1 MKPIVG
7 IAVRKEDD
15 IYYSK
20 VELIDSLIIKGVIPI
35 IIKPDIES
43 ANLCDGIIFP
53 GGIDIYD
60 DDLKLIKYLY
70 DNDIPCFGI
79 CLGMQEMG
87 YLFNGGMG
95 YIGNY
100 SHLKPDLKYVHD
112 VKINKNSKIYKILN
126 LEEIKVNS
134 RHKDYLIN
142 TDLSISGIS
151 DVIES
156 IEDKNKSF
164 FIGVQWHPESMLKY
178 DNNSNLIFNQFIKEC
193 YKYKLTKKY
202 SER

>member
-20 VELIDSLIIKGVIPI
+20 VELIDNLIIKGVIPI

-53 GGIDIYD
+53 GGTDIYD

-87 YLFNGGMG
+87 YLFNGRMG

-151 DVIES
+151 NVIES

-164 FIGVQWHPESMLKY
+164 FIGVQWHPESMLEY

>member
-20 VELIDSLIIKGVIPI
+20 VELIDNLIIKGVIPI

-53 GGIDIYD
+53 GGTDIYD

-87 YLFNGGMG
+87 YLFNGRMG

-100 SHLKPDLKYVHD
+100 SHLKPNLKYVHD

-151 DVIES
+151 NVIES

-164 FIGVQWHPESMLKY
+164 FIGVQWHPESMLEY

>member
-20 VELIDSLIIKGVIPI
+20 VELIDNLIIKGVIPI

-43 ANLCDGIIFP
+43 TNLCDGIIFP
-53 GGIDIYD
+53 GGTDIYD

-87 YLFNGGMG
+87 YLFNGRMG

-100 SHLKPDLKYVHD
+100 SHLKPDLKYVHG

-151 DVIES
+151 NVIES

-164 FIGVQWHPESMLKY
+164 FIGVQWHPESMLEY